1 MYRDLDDLL
10 SRLLTYPAEAF
21 VHKLWNGDTEM
32 STRSMFQIK
41 GLGDTIVNAK
51 KGISSVRAE
60 AAGLQSDA
68 SLFVA
73 AVQGVRQQIT
83 QAHDDLQV
91 EAETLGNGSPS

>member
-1 MYRDLDDLL
+1 MLRELDGLL
-10 SRLLTYPAEAF
+10 ADFFTYPVRAF
-21 VHKLWNGDTEM
+21 NWNEDDM

-51 KGISSVRAE
+51 KGIASVRAE

-68 SLFVA
+68 SLFIA
-73 AVQGVRQQIT
+73 AVQGVRQQIAA
-83 QAHDDLQV
+83 AHDDLQA